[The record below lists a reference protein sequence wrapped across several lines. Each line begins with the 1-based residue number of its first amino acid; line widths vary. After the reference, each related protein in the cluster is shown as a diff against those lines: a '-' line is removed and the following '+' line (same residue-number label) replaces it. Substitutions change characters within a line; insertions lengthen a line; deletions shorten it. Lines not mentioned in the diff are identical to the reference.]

1 MVSDDVTNKTELL
14 REKWFRAMG
23 HEASMVAPR
32 FNFEFDRPYKCVCRG
47 KHICTGDF
55 FVNNLVLV

>member
-32 FNFEFDRPYKCVCRG
+32 FNFDLIVHTSAFAEAS
-47 KHICTGDF
+47 T
-55 FVNNLVLV
+55 FVRAIFC